1 MLRLAIVD
9 SDGKQVDPKEISSGV
24 DLVSIAEQ
32 ARTLIRDCEQL
43 AHAKRNPQ
51 STPAARVPYST

>member
-9 SDGKQVDPKEISSGV
+9 SDNQKVEAKEITSAV

-43 AHAKRNPQ
+43 AYAKRPT
-51 STPAARVPYST
+51 SPVVAGRVPYST

>member
-9 SDGKQVDPKEISSGV
+9 SDNKKLEAKEITSAV

-43 AHAKRNPQ
+43 AYAKRTR
-51 STPAARVPYST
+51 SPAVAGRVPYST